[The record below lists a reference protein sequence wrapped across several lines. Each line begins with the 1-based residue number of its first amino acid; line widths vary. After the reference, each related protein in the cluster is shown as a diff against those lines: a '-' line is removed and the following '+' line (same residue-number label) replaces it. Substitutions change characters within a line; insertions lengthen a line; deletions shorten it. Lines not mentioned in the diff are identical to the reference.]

1 MAEEILAKESASQ
14 GGGALPPLP
23 PDALIIVPVRNTVL
37 FPGLVLPITLGRP
50 KSVAA
55 AQQAVRDQRQVGI
68 LLQRAAEVDD
78 PAAIDMHR
86 MGTLANIL
94 RFITAPDGTHHVV
107 CQGEQRFQI
116 VEYLSGWPFMV
127 ARVLQIPEPESRSS
141 EIEARFVNLKGQAV
155 EAIQLLPQV
164 PADLL
169 AAIQSIETPSA
180 LADLATAYMDVK
192 PEEKQEILE
201 TVDITARMDKVSRM
215 LAHRIE
221 VLRLSQE
228 IGRQTKAALDE
239 RQREVLLREQMAA
252 IQRQLGEGEEGKAA
266 EIAELDKAISNAGM
280 PKEVEDQARK
290 ELRRLQ
296 KMPEA
301 AGEYG
306 MVRTYLDWLI
316 ELPWKLPEEK
326 PIDIKEA
333 RKVLDDDHY
342 DLDKIKRRIIEFLAV
357 RKLAPQGKA
366 PILCFV
372 GPPGVGK
379 TSLGQSIAR
388 AMDRKF
394 VRVSLGGVHDEAEI
408 RGHRRTYIGA
418 LPGNIIQAIRKAGS
432 RNCVMMLDE
441 IDKLGAGFHG
451 DPGAALLEVLDPEQN
466 NTFRDNY
473 LAVPFD
479 LSRVVF
485 ITTANML
492 DTIPG
497 PLRDRMEI
505 ISLAGYTADEKLE
518 IAHRYLVKRQMEANG
533 LKPGQVEI
541 DDAAIRDIIQNYT
554 REAGV
559 RSLERHIGQVLRNAA
574 VRIAEGGSG
583 PIRITRDD
591 LVPILGAPRFEN
603 EVAMRTSVPG
613 VATGLAWTPVG
624 GDILFIE
631 ATRIPGSGKLILTG
645 QLGDVMKESA
655 QAALSIV
662 KNRAA
667 ALGID
672 PKRFEK
678 SDIHVHVP
686 AGAIPKDGPSAG
698 VGHVHGA
705 HLADDR
711 AHHPQRHRHDWR
723 DQLARAGAARGRHQ
737 GKGCRRAFGRHPP
750 RHAAG
755 AQSPRL
761 RRHSRDRAQGDGVRL
776 ARARRAGGGGGA
788 GAGAALRQ
796 GPCHRASARR
806 RRGVANTSPWRGEV
820 AAQSAAGGGD
830 GPNVF
835 NAVRVFIAAIT
846 PPRALRARPSP
857 SRGG

>member
-1 MAEEILAKESASQ
+1 M
-14 GGGALPPLP
+14 GGTPPSPPLPPLP
-23 PDALIIVPVRNTVL
+23 PDALIVVPVRNTVL
-37 FPGLVLPITLGRP
+37 FPGMVLPITLGRP
-50 KSVAA
+50 KSIMA

-68 LLQRAAEVDD
+68 LLQRAAEVED
-78 PAAIDMHR
+78 PTAIDMHR
-86 MGTLANIL
+86 MGTLANIV
-94 RFITAPDGTHHVV
+94 RYITTPDGAHHLV
-107 CQGEQRFQI
+107 CQGEQRFQV
-116 VEYLSGWPFMV
+116 VEYLSGWPFLV
-127 ARVLQIPEPESRSS
+127 ARVLRITEAETRTS
-141 EIEARFVNLKGQAV
+141 EIEARFVNLKAQTV
-155 EAIQLLPQV
+155 EAIQLLPQA

-169 AAIQSIETPSA
+169 AAIQSIDAPPA
-180 LADLATAYMDVK
+180 LADLAAAYMDIK

-266 EIAELDKAISNAGM
+266 EMAELDKAISNAGM

-296 KMPEA
+296 RMPEA

-316 ELPWKLPEEK
+316 ELPWSLPEEK
-326 PIDIKEA
+326 PMDIAGA
-333 RKVLDDDHY
+333 RRILDEDHY
-342 DLDKIKRRIIEFLAV
+342 DLEKIKRRIVEFLAV
-357 RKLAPQGKA
+357 RKLSPQGKA

-388 AMDRKF
+388 AMERKF

-441 IDKLGAGFHG
+441 IDKLGAGIQG

-473 LAVPFD
+473 LGVPFD

-505 ISLAGYTADEKLE
+505 ITLAGYTADEKLE
-518 IAHRYLVKRQMEANG
+518 IAHRYLVRRQMEANG

-541 DDAAIRDIIQNYT
+541 DDEALREIIQSYT

-559 RSLERHIGQVLRNAA
+559 RSLERQIGQALRNAA
-574 VRIAEGGSG
+574 VRIAEGQSG
-583 PIRITRDD
+583 PIRITRSD
-591 LVPILGAPRFEN
+591 LTAILGAPQFES
-603 EVAMRTSVPG
+603 ETAMRTSVPG

-631 ATRIPGSGKLILTG
+631 ATRVPGSGKLILTG
-645 QLGDVMKESA
+645 QLGEVMRESV

-662 KNRAA
+662 KNRATS
-667 ALGID
+667 LGID
-672 PKRFEK
+672 PSRFEK

-698 VGHVHGA
+698 VAMFMALVSLMTERTVRSDTAMTGEISLRGLVLPVGGIKEKVVGA
-705 HLADDR
+705 H
-711 AHHPQRHRHDWR
+711 
-723 DQLARAGAARGRHQ
+723 RAGIKRIMLPARNRKDYDDIPETARKEVEFIWLERVEEAVAAALEP
-737 GKGCRRAFGRHPP
+737 GKTEKAPGTVPQL
-750 RHAAG
+750 AG
-755 AQSPRL
+755 AQ
-761 RRHSRDRAQGDGVRL
+761 A
-776 ARARRAGGGGGA
+776 
-788 GAGAALRQ
+788 
-796 GPCHRASARR
+796 
-806 RRGVANTSPWRGEV
+806 
-820 AAQSAAGGGD
+820 
-830 GPNVF
+830 
-835 NAVRVFIAAIT
+835 
-846 PPRALRARPSP
+846 
-857 SRGG
+857 

>member
-1 MAEEILAKESASQ
+1 MSAKESAAAA
-14 GGGALPPLP
+14 GAGATAAPALP

-50 KSVAA
+50 KSIAA

-68 LLQRAAEVDD
+68 LLQRAAEVED
-78 PAAIDMHR
+78 PTAIDMHR
-86 MGTLANIL
+86 MGALANVV
-94 RFITAPDGTHHVV
+94 RYITTPDGSHHLV

-116 VEYLSGWPFMV
+116 VEYLSGWPFLV
-127 ARVLQIPEPESRSS
+127 ARVLRISEPETRTP
-141 EIEARFVNLKGQAV
+141 EIEARFVNLKAQAV
-155 EAIQLLPQV
+155 EAVQLLPQA

-169 AAIQSIETPSA
+169 AAIQSIEAAPA
-180 LADLATAYMDVK
+180 LADLAAAYMDIK

-201 TVDITARMDKVSRM
+201 TVDITARMDKVSR
-215 LAHRIE
+215 LLSHRIE

-266 EIAELDKAISNAGM
+266 EIAELDKAISDAGM

-296 KMPEA
+296 RMPEA

-326 PIDIKEA
+326 PIDIAEA
-333 RKVLDDDHY
+333 RRILDEDHY
-342 DLDKIKRRIIEFLAV
+342 DLEKIKRRIIEFLAV
-357 RKLAPQGKA
+357 RKLSPQGKA

-441 IDKLGAGFHG
+441 IDKLGAGIQG

-473 LAVPFD
+473 LGVPYD

-505 ISLAGYTADEKLE
+505 ISLAGYTADEKME
-518 IAHRYLVKRQMEANG
+518 IAHRYLVRRQMEANG
-533 LKPGQVEI
+533 LKPGQAEI
-541 DDAAIRDIIQNYT
+541 DDDALREIIQNYT

-559 RSLERHIGQVLRNAA
+559 RSLERQIGQVLRHAA
-574 VRIAEGGSG
+574 VRIAEGQNG
-583 PIRITRDD
+583 PIRVTRGD
-591 LVPILGAPRFEN
+591 LAAILGAPQFES
-603 EVAMRTSVPG
+603 ESAMRTSVPG

-631 ATRIPGSGKLILTG
+631 ATRVPGSGTLILTG
-645 QLGDVMKESA
+645 QLGEVMRESA

-672 PKRFEK
+672 AGRFEK
-678 SDIHVHVP
+678 SDIHIHVP

-698 VGHVHGA
+698 VAMFMALVSLMTDRTVRSDTAMTGEISLRGLVLPVGGIKEKVVGA
-705 HLADDR
+705 HRAGIRRIMLPARNRKDYDDIPEIAR
-711 AHHPQRHRHDWR
+711 KEVEFIWLERVEQAVAAALEPRKVDAAPGAAP
-723 DQLARAGAARGRHQ
+723 QLAGAEA
-737 GKGCRRAFGRHPP
+737 
-750 RHAAG
+750 
-755 AQSPRL
+755 
-761 RRHSRDRAQGDGVRL
+761 
-776 ARARRAGGGGGA
+776 
-788 GAGAALRQ
+788 
-796 GPCHRASARR
+796 
-806 RRGVANTSPWRGEV
+806 
-820 AAQSAAGGGD
+820 
-830 GPNVF
+830 
-835 NAVRVFIAAIT
+835 
-846 PPRALRARPSP
+846 
-857 SRGG
+857 